1 MALVHAPFH
10 SSSVIFAH
18 SIPLKLLEWFLLFF
32 EFLKTNGQHLSAV
45 VAECS
50 GNSY

>member
-1 MALVHAPFH
+1 MALVPSPFH
-10 SSSVIFAH
+10 SSFVIFAH

-32 EFLKTNGQHLSAV
+32 EFLQTNGQHLSNV
-45 VAECS
+45 LVECS

>member
-1 MALVHAPFH
+1 MALVHPPFH
-10 SSSVIFAH
+10 SCFVIFAH
-18 SIPLKLLEWFLLFF
+18 SVPLKLLEWFLLLF
-32 EFLKTNGQHLSAV
+32 EFLKTNGQHLSTV